1 MPGDFGVRI
10 EGVTELRA
18 ALDEMSKKIDVA
30 TVSALKSTQNLAK
43 KSIRSKMR
51 GRPRWDRRGKSRVYS
66 TSVNLNL
73 NPHHTTK
80 AGGPGKFT
88 GHLSRAVG
96 SVKRPKKVPGGFKG
110 GVGVGGPKS
119 STNLYRGKVEADY
132 PYFKPGVEK
141 AHKGME
147 AIWLK
152 AWDKSIRL

>member
-1 MPGDFGVRI
+1 MPGDFDIRI
-10 EGVTELRA
+10 EGVERLNA
-18 ALDEMSKKIDVA
+18 ALDEVSRRIDAA
-30 TVSALKSTQNLAK
+30 TVSALKATQNLAK

-51 GRPRWDRRGKSRVYS
+51 GRPRWDRRGKSRVYT

-73 NPHHTTK
+73 SPHHVNK
-80 AGGPGKFT
+80 GGGPGKFT

-96 SVKRPKKVPGGFKG
+96 SVKRPRKTLDGFKG
-110 GVGVGGPKS
+110 GVGVGGTRS
-119 STNLYRGKVEADY
+119 STNLYRGKVEANF
-132 PYFKPGVEK
+132 PYFKPGVEA